1 MFEVFKVN
9 LNGKLSHKENLNNLD
24 ELNTWIA
31 NVYGKFATVA
41 IIKNGGTKHV
51 FTDNGLTWEK
61 VQ

>member
-24 ELNTWIA
+24 ELNTWMA
-31 NVYGKFATVA
+31 NVYGTFATVA
-41 IIKNGGTKHV
+41 IIKDGGTKHI

-61 VQ
+61 V